1 MKSTT
6 KTAPR
11 STAAP
16 EAKTKTTAE
25 NANTSVVT
33 TAPTPAADENLQA
46 VVTNRQ
52 MRHKELA
59 ERVAERT
66 GKNKAQVKPIIEAT
80 LAVIGDVL
88 AENRGLILP
97 PLGRIKLQRAKELAD
112 GRVMVL
118 KLRQKTAAA
127 TVTDESDI

>member
-16 EAKTKTTAE
+16 KAKTRTKAE
-25 NANTSVVT
+25 SANTSVVT
-33 TAPTPAADENLQA
+33 SAPTPEGAEDLQP

-52 MRHKELA
+52 MRLKELA

-66 GKNKAQVKPIIEAT
+66 GKNRAQVKPVIEAT
-80 LAVIGDVL
+80 LAVMGDVL
-88 AENRGLILP
+88 AENRGLIVP
-97 PLGRIKLQRAKELAD
+97 PLGRIKLQRAKEVAD

-127 TVTDESDI
+127 TVTDESEI